1 MERHRRPPGDVEEAL
16 SSMLW
21 TPYQRSPSD
30 SSDEESECNLRTQ
43 NNTSKLQTKI
53 TSTDLYSITDRH
65 LYSKPVRYRG
75 NFTSNY
81 GYFVPKTYN
90 SLNCELPSYEHIE
103 KERTFGSYFFSGFNT
118 DRINNANNSNN
129 ISFDNANNNNSIYSN
144 SINNNNNLG
153 HNSCSS
159 SGNNNNNNNL
169 NTRNNNAN
177 CPSNG
182 IYMIHEHSKCPTSMV
197 HSFTD
202 DFLQYQFQNMDER
215 LSTQTAVSAV
225 QNSDAH
231 SSASINRFSNDFSLL
246 DIRFLTDHTASIDE
260 TNRNLNS
267 RSGETIQLMS
277 TSPNTES
284 SVIRNTNNCTN
295 SINAVVAGSCVVGQH
310 RRNRDEDLPERVS
323 KLNRTTTNDA
333 SIQATQHEN
342 ASALRTRDTL
352 YGVHKHR
359 RVGNDRAYSTAA
371 ATATATTSTMY
382 TIRNE
387 TTINGNR
394 ETRETQTT
402 TATAAAAAT
411 TTSAMTTTNGSSL
424 VNIGSSQA
432 LFSRD
437 RLFHASVSSTA
448 HSFFDLFKFS
458 RNSESNIR
466 NLSCSNRGNILQ
478 KNSCVIAAMRLNV
491 PNQDSTAAVAAR
503 EPSISVSSTRINRI
517 DNSKTIVNISNAYD
531 DGCSLPTT
539 MTATTTSTSCSSAS
553 HIFENGTLL
562 GTIVS
567 QAQPSLTIQVN
578 QNSEHQSQQTQQ
590 NEQTQQV
597 NFVSYRAVPVHVVN
611 NNSSDSQNKNS
622 IDIRKSDKTNSIND
636 NDQQNSMQSQTK
648 IHTNLSESSE
658 KCDNIEFID
667 ENTTNSNANTNT
679 NTNGNVNGC
688 VVLSDGVQ
696 SGFVNSNS
704 GNSNMISVTD
714 NTNNSSPNNHTS
726 QVHLNQHRTFT
737 STEAQTDNLQQQP
750 QQQQPNQNQDEAHR
764 QQSQLT
770 DCPLI
775 ESTVKNSTKPNHS
788 HSRRNGNENEA
799 QSSREQRRRERRE
812 RRQPRNARQH
822 VHPPNQSMTATA
834 AAAMHSH
841 HSNCE
846 ILPDILHNHVISHPP
861 PYTTLPMPS
870 HCQINAASVLTQSP
884 PPSVLVPGPP
894 PSALIPVGISDDG
907 RYTFPL
913 PIMRRSPS
921 ERPGKDCC
929 GQWFAGPPLRA
940 VIAVVALGGVACA
953 LGGAALGATGLAGPP
968 TSHLTA
974 ALLMIGVGVILVTV
988 SGAAWR
994 MTAPG
999 STQCLG
1005 IDMGSGELGR
1015 CGRRPCSGRAPGF
1028 LYPEFQHRPPPPSYQ
1043 ASMQEYRLR
1052 LLLLDRDRQ
1061 AGVVRGASPPPT
1073 YRSHAGTLLRA
1084 PLSVRGNNVS
1094 SGPGSEH
1101 SLPPSYNRTRT
1112 NNLLRIPAI
1121 IGVGNS
1127 NNTTSAIQPRNT
1139 NDNNTSNTS
1148 NSIIIAKLSKS
1159 STDIQGI
1166 DELFLNANNS
1176 SSVSHD
1182 TITNESNAKSAEI
1195 ENATNSESNVVAK
1208 IEDDIKSGSVTA
1220 SAATTTMS
1228 TSSIGNDL
1236 VTIVTITG
1244 CTTTESSTGGEMNIL
1259 AHL

>member
-1 MERHRRPPGDVEEAL
+1 MERHRRPPDVEEAL

-30 SSDEESECNLRTQ
+30 SSDEEEEMNDCNLRTH
-43 NNTSKLQTKI
+43 NNTSKLQSKI
-53 TSTDLYSITDRH
+53 TATDLFAITDQH
-65 LYSKPVRYRG
+65 LHSKPVRRYREG
-75 NFTSNY
+75 NFASNY

-90 SLNCELPSYEHIE
+90 SLHSELPSYDHIE
-103 KERTFGSYFFSGFNT
+103 KERNFGNYFLAGFNT
-118 DRINNANNSNN
+118 NRVNNTNNSNN
-129 ISFDNANNNNSIYSN
+129 IVADNV
-144 SINNNNNLG
+144 NNNNNG
-153 HNSCSS
+153 IYY
-159 SGNNNNNNNL
+159 NNNNNNN
-169 NTRNNNAN
+169 NNIGRSGCSSTTTTIANNNAS

-182 IYMIHEHSKCPTSMV
+182 IYMIQEQSMCPTSMV

-202 DFLQYQFQNMDER
+202 DFLQYQVHSINGT
-215 LSTQTAVSAV
+215 STAAAAAAAVRQTDHA
-225 QNSDAH
+225 
-231 SSASINRFSNDFSLL
+231 SASSNRFSSDFSQL
-246 DIRFLTDHTASIDE
+246 DIRFLTDQMGLRDQDP
-260 TNRNLNS
+260 NRNTNYS
-267 RSGETIQLMS
+267 RLGETSKSMS
-277 TSPNTES
+277 TSSNIES
-284 SVIRNTNNCTN
+284 SVIQNKKNCTN
-295 SINAVVAGSCVVGQH
+295 ATNAVVDCCVGQS
-310 RRNRDEDLPERVS
+310 RIRAEDLPERVS
-323 KLNRTTTNDA
+323 KLNRTTMNDA
-333 SIQATQHEN
+333 SIQATQQHEYVN
-342 ASALRTRDTL
+342 ALRTRDTV
-352 YGVHKHR
+352 YGEHEQP
-359 RVGNDRAYSTAA
+359 RVGNDRAHSTAP
-371 ATATATTSTMY
+371 TMNMTRRETTTTS
-382 TIRNE
+382 
-387 TTINGNR
+387 GSR
-394 ETRETQTT
+394 EARETQTT
-402 TATAAAAAT
+402 VTAAVAAAAA
-411 TTSAMTTTNGSSL
+411 AQTTNGSSL

-448 HSFFDLFKFS
+448 HAFFDLFKFS

-466 NLSCSNRGNILQ
+466 NFSRSNRENISQ
-478 KNSCVIAAMRLNV
+478 KNSCAVAAMRLNV
-491 PNQDSTAAVAAR
+491 PNQDSTAVAAR
-503 EPSISVSSTRINRI
+503 EPSISVSTRINHI
-517 DNSKTIVNISNAYD
+517 DNSKTVVNISNAH
-531 DGCSLPTT
+531 DGCSLPLGT
-539 MTATTTSTSCSSAS
+539 MTTLTTTTTTTTTSSSSSASCPSAS
-553 HIFENGTLL
+553 HIFENGILL
-562 GTIVS
+562 GAIVS

-578 QNSEHQSQQTQQ
+578 QNEHHQSQQTQQ

-597 NFVSYRAVPVHVVN
+597 NFVSYRAVPVQVVN
-611 NNSSDSQNKNS
+611 NSSASQNKNC
-622 IDIRKSDKTNSIND
+622 IDICKSDKANNID
-636 NDQQNSMQSQTK
+636 NDHNSMQSQTK
-648 IHTNLSESSE
+648 SHTNLMSETSE
-658 KCDNIEFID
+658 KCDNIEFIG
-667 ENTTNSNANTNT
+667 ENTTNSNSNSNSNTNA
-679 NTNGNVNGC
+679 NGNGIVNAN

-696 SGFVNSNS
+696 SGFVHTNS
-704 GNSNMISVTD
+704 GNCNSSMISVTD
-714 NTNNSSPNNHTS
+714 NTNNSSPNHTS
-726 QVHLNQHRTFT
+726 QVHLNQRTFT
-737 STEAQTDNLQQQP
+737 STEAQTDDIQHQSSQEQR
-750 QQQQPNQNQDEAHR
+750 QQQQQQQ
-764 QQSQLT
+764 QQSQSA
-770 DCPLI
+770 DAALI
-775 ESTVKNSTKPNHS
+775 ESTTTVKTSSNKPNHS
-788 HSRRNGNENEA
+788 HSRRSGTDSSEA
-799 QSSREQRRRERRE
+799 QTSREQRRRERRE
-812 RRQPRNARQH
+812 RRQPRSSRQH
-822 VHPPNQSMTATA
+822 VHPPPNQSL
-834 AAAMHSH
+834 AMHSH

-884 PPSVLVPGPP
+884 PPSVLVPAP

-1084 PLSVRGNNVS
+1084 PLSVRGNNGNNG
-1094 SGPGSEH
+1094 GPGSEH
-1101 SLPPSYNRTRT
+1101 SLPPSYNRTR

-1121 IGVGNS
+1121 IGGNS
-1127 NNTTSAIQPRNT
+1127 NSAAMANQQSHRN
-1139 NDNNTSNTS
+1139 NDNNTSNTNTT
-1148 NSIIIAKLSKS
+1148 NSIIDAKLSKS

-1166 DELFLNANNS
+1166 DELFLNATNNS
-1176 SSVSHD
+1176 NGSHD

-1195 ENATNSESNVVAK
+1195 DNATNSQSTVTVVAK
-1208 IEDDIKSGSVTA
+1208 IEDDTKAMVA
-1220 SAATTTMS
+1220 
-1228 TSSIGNDL
+1228 TSSNGDL